1 MLLGFG
7 LGWEWGSWILHS
19 VFGDADLDVNYGS
32 VEELGAALIFA
43 SQEPQP
49 PLDPA
54 KHTGTIGET
63 TSRASRLPSLTD
75 SRVGLPCY
83 YGGGDLGP
91 GDIHFK

>member
-1 MLLGFG
+1 MY
-7 LGWEWGSWILHS
+7 S

-32 VEELGAALIFA
+32 VEELGAAPIFA

-54 KHTGTIGET
+54 KHTDTIGET

-75 SRVGLPCY
+75 TSAADRYNSHV
-83 YGGGDLGP
+83 DLIRRIWCASLTKLFLSDP
-91 GDIHFK
+91 T